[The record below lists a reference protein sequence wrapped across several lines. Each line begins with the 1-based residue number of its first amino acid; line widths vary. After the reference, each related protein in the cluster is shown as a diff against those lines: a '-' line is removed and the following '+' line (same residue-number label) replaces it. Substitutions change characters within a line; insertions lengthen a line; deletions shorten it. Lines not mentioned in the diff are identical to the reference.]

1 MWFTFL
7 RVDPHGFVMRYSN
20 EWIHQTSKWE
30 RWGRAG
36 HEDENYKAHLE
47 GEREGEGERV
57 CVIFNNLIVLLF
69 NCFLI
74 GFNGSSHLYKE

>member
-47 GEREGEGERV
+47 GEREGESV
-57 CVIFNNLIVLLF
+57 CNT
-69 NCFLI
+69 
-74 GFNGSSHLYKE
+74 